1 MVSVDRMT
9 GYRVRTGDDAALA
22 APLVHLF
29 AAPDEAL
36 RAMGGCGRAWVT
48 AQFDPATVAEQAL
61 ALDAAVAPD
70 RVGR

>member
-1 MVSVDRMT
+1 MQV
-9 GYRVRTGDDAALA
+9 VRATSEQT
-22 APLVHLF
+22 APSQVG
-29 AAPDEAL
+29 

-61 ALDAAVAPD
+61 TLDAAVAPD